1 MLKEVMFREIDE
13 IRNEMTAM
21 SDDIFDHPEIGM
33 EEFPARRS

>member
-21 SDDIFDHPEIGM
+21 SDDIF
-33 EEFPARRS
+33 RRSEWKSSMPRRS